1 MDVMP
6 KWAEVILVPLI
17 SLLLAALL
25 SALVI
30 LAIGEDP
37 IAAVT
42 LMVKGALGS
51 TYGWGYTLYY
61 ATNFIFTGLAVA
73 VAFHARLFNIGGEGQ
88 AMLGGLGVALAA
100 LYIPWP
106 HWSLA
111 LIGAGVMAGLFG
123 AVWAAIPGW
132 LQAKRG
138 SHVVIT
144 TIMFNFIAAALL
156 NYVLVNVM
164 RPPGSM
170 DPASARFP
178 EAVHL
183 PTLHELLAPLGIAFS
198 KSAPANISLLVAAA
212 ACIVVWLLIWR
223 TRLGYEIR
231 AYGHSQPAAKYAGI
245 SPVRIT
251 MVTMIISG
259 ALAGLMAIN
268 NVMGESER
276 LVLNATEGAGFIGI
290 AVALMG
296 RSHPVGVFF
305 AALLFGFLY
314 QGGAELAL
322 WTSIPRELIVVIQ
335 ALVILFTG
343 ALDNMVR
350 MPLERLFLM
359 FRRPGPPANSADSEP
374 KPGPRSAQSE
384 SAE

>member
-1 MDVMP
+1 MQKMP
-6 KWAEVILVPLI
+6 QWADVILIPVI
-17 SLLLAALL
+17 SLVLAAFF

-30 LAIGEDP
+30 LAIGENP
-37 IAAVT
+37 WAALK
-42 LMVKGALGS
+42 LMVEGSLGS
-51 TYGWGYTLYY
+51 TYAWGYTLYY

-73 VAFHARLFNIGGEGQ
+73 LANHARLFNIGGEGQ
-88 AMLGGLGVALAA
+88 AMLGGLGVALVA

-111 LIGAGVMAGLFG
+111 LLGGAVGAALFG
-123 AVWAAIPGW
+123 AAWAAIPAW

-138 SHVVIT
+138 SHIVIT

-156 NYVLVNVM
+156 NYLLIGALK
-164 RPPGSM
+164 PSGSM
-170 DPASARFP
+170 EPATGRFP
-178 EAVHL
+178 ESTHL
-183 PTLHELLAPLGIAFS
+183 PTFQDMFSTAETALFRGAPVNVSFFVALLACVAVW
-198 KSAPANISLLVAAA
+198 ALV
-212 ACIVVWLLIWR
+212 WR

-231 AYGHSQPAAKYAGI
+231 AYGQSEGAAKYAGI
-245 SPVRIT
+245 SPTRIIIVT
-251 MVTMIISG
+251 MVISG
-259 ALAGLMAIN
+259 GLAGMMAIN
-268 NVMGESER
+268 NVMGEAER
-276 LVLNATEGAGFIGI
+276 LVLNAVEGAGFIGI

-296 RSHPVGVFF
+296 RSHPFGVLL

-350 MPLERLFLM
+350 MPLEAMFMR
-359 FRRPGPPANSADSEP
+359 FRRPPEPVRKTTPA
-374 KPGPRSAQSE
+374 
-384 SAE
+384 AE

>member
-17 SLLLAALL
+17 SLLLAAIL
-25 SALVI
+25 SGLVI

-37 IAAVT
+37 IAAVK
-42 LMVKGALGS
+42 LMVDGALGS

-61 ATNFIFTGLAVA
+61 ATNFMFTGLAVS

-88 AMLGGLGVALAA
+88 AMMGGLGVALAC
-100 LYIPWP
+100 LFIPWP
-106 HWSLA
+106 HWTFA
-111 LIGAGVMAGLFG
+111 LLGAIVMAGALG
-123 AVWAAIPGW
+123 AIWAAIPAY

-138 SHVVIT
+138 SHIVIT

-156 NYVLVNVM
+156 NYVLVNVL
-164 RPPGSM
+164 RPQGSM
-170 DPASARFP
+170 DPATARFP
-178 EAVHL
+178 ETVHL
-183 PTLHELLAPLGIAFS
+183 PTLHDILGLIGINFS
-198 KSAPANISLLVAAA
+198 KAAPANISLLVAVI
-212 ACIVVWLLIWR
+212 ACVLVWLLIWR
-223 TRLGYEIR
+223 TKLGYEIR
-231 AYGHSQPAAKYAGI
+231 AYGHSESAAKYAGI
-245 SPVRIT
+245 SPVKIT
-251 MVTMIISG
+251 MIAMIISG
-259 ALAGLMAIN
+259 ALAGMMAIN
-268 NVMGESER
+268 NVMGEAER

-296 RSHPVGVFF
+296 RSHPLGVFV
-305 AALLFGFLY
+305 AAILFGFLY

-350 MPLERLFLM
+350 MPLERIFLAL
-359 FRRPGPPANSADSEP
+359 RKEGV
-374 KPGPRSAQSE
+374 
-384 SAE
+384 

>member
-6 KWAEVILVPLI
+6 KWAEVVLVPLI
-17 SLLLAALL
+17 SLSLAAIL

-30 LAIGEDP
+30 LGIGEDP
-37 IAAVT
+37 IAAVK
-42 LMVKGALGS
+42 LMVNGALGS

-61 ATNFIFTGLAVA
+61 ATNFMFTGLAVA

-88 AMLGGLGVALAA
+88 AMLGGLGVAMVCV
-100 LYIPWP
+100 YIPWP

-111 LIGAGVMAGLFG
+111 LIFASLAAALFG
-123 AVWAAIPGW
+123 AAWAAIPAY

-138 SHVVIT
+138 SHIVIT
-144 TIMFNFIAAALL
+144 TIMFNFIAAAVL
-156 NYVLVNVM
+156 NYMLVNVM
-164 RPPGSM
+164 RPEGSM
-170 DPASARFP
+170 DPATRRFP

-183 PTLHELLAPLGIAFS
+183 PTLHELLAPLGISFS
-198 KSAPANISLLVAAA
+198 KAAPANISLLVAIA
-212 ACIVVWLLIWR
+212 ACVVIWLLIWR
-223 TRLGYEIR
+223 TRLGYSIR
-231 AYGHSQPAAKYAGI
+231 AYGHSESGALYAGI

-251 MVTMIISG
+251 MIAMLISG

-268 NVMGESER
+268 NVMGEAER

-296 RSHPVGVFF
+296 RSHPFGVFL
-305 AALLFGFLY
+305 AAILFGFLY

-322 WTSIPRELIVVIQ
+322 WTKIPRELIVVIQ

-350 MPLERLFLM
+350 MPLEKLFLAL
-359 FRRPGPPANSADSEP
+359 RKENG
-374 KPGPRSAQSE
+374 
-384 SAE
+384 